1 MINLIKIEYRVT
13 LHGMWYEPDDEL
25 LTEHH
30 NELIGH
36 ILDTGYGWI
45 LVGYL
50 SPGLA
55 ASGVDIETL
64 ERILSEDKLVH
75 VEVGMVKVSFWLE
88 DPANPSACGDI
99 DYVMNW
105 KESEYVHENRKRLI
119 GDLDETGG
127 NYVILVYDSLEDL
140 AENTA
145 KDAATLKQ
153 MIEEYNNVR

>member
-1 MINLIKIEYRVT
+1 MITHLTIEYRVT
-13 LHGMWYEPDDEL
+13 IDDMFHEPDIDL
-25 LTEHH
+25 LNEHH
-30 NELIGH
+30 NELIGF
-36 ILDTGYGWI
+36 ILDAGYGWV

-50 SPGLA
+50 PSPQA
-55 ASGVDIETL
+55 VSGVDIATL
-64 ERILSEDKLVH
+64 QRILSEYVPVH

-88 DPANPSACGDI
+88 DPANPSCCGDI

-153 MIEEYNNVR
+153 MIEEYNVH